1 VKKTPL
7 PLDNSIIL
15 LALVFSTTL
24 AGCAMTFDATSL
36 GVPAAMASPAAQ
48 PVVGDTFN
56 VRSHA
61 TYLFWGLF
69 PSRVPRLGRTLQGQ
83 LAGGRGVQNL
93 RIHVSRRWSDMLI
106 TVLSGGIINP
116 VSVTF
121 AGVITPP
128 SP

>member
-7 PLDNSIIL
+7 HNSMTL
-15 LALVFSTTL
+15 LALVLSTTL
-24 AGCAMTFDATSL
+24 VGCAMTFDATSL
-36 GVPAAMASPAAQ
+36 GVPAVMASPAAQ

-69 PSRVPRLGRTLQGQ
+69 SSSAPNLGRTLQGQ
-83 LAGGRGVQNL
+83 LAGGRGVRNL
-93 RIHVSRRWSDMLI
+93 RIHVSRRWSDLLI
-106 TVLSGGIINP
+106 TVLSGGVITP

-121 AGVITPP
+121 EGVITPP